1 MSFGRFFIPLVVFLG
16 LVVLLVVGLRLDPR
30 EIPSPL
36 IGQQAPN
43 FRLPRLISDSF
54 GGSTSDLRG
63 QVWVL
68 NVWAAWCA
76 ACREEHQVL
85 HDLAQAV
92 PVSLVGL
99 NYKDEKFAAISW
111 LKEFGN
117 PYSQIAVD
125 TDGAVGI
132 DWGVYGVP
140 ETFVIDAS
148 GVVRYKHTGP
158 LNAAVLRKQVLPLLR
173 QLQ

>member
-1 MSFGRFFIPLVVFLG
+1 MSFGRFFIPLVAFLG
-16 LVVLLVVGLRLDPR
+16 LVVLLVIGLRLDPR

-36 IGQQAPN
+36 IGKQAPN
-43 FRLPRLISDSF
+43 FQLPRLISGSF
-54 GGSTSDLRG
+54 GVSTSELRG

-68 NVWAAWCA
+68 NVWASWCA

-85 HDLAQAV
+85 QDLVQAA

-99 NYKDEKFAAISW
+99 NYKDEKIAAISW

-148 GVVRYKHTGP
+148 GVIRYKHTGP